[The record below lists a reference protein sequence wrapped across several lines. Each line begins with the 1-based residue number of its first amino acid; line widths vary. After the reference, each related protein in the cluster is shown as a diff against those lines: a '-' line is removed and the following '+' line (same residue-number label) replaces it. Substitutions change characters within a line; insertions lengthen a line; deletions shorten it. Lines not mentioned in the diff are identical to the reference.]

1 MGTLPGHVYYL
12 TIWLELDSYR
22 PAFTISSKM
31 GVVVSLAFLV
41 INQCLAG
48 PAPDTFYHHYR
59 SPSVSWSVVS
69 SGSPLPSSFKSFIN
83 QKAAPSTLQNIFPR
97 QPLIQPFSFQFPLL
111 PPSPWNIL
119 DRRSGNGNPQKT
131 EKNRRPFNSILDSL
145 LQTSSSVLGSI
156 VNQFSTGFEGM
167 TRNPVKLPVEY
178 LPVEDA
184 VDINNRNPQ
193 KFHLI
198 NNDEA
203 FDLGDV
209 FSSIFD
215 DISEDSKESDQV
227 QDIDID
233 EETLDDLI
241 DNIYKDHLEFIDD
254 FKDTSEGL
262 NLDDGNILD
271 IIDEKNLDDI
281 LNEDEKDILESA
293 KNDRFYET
301 LNTVVNPRDFL
312 DQLEEYDVEI
322 QSEDSLDDENLLID
336 VHEDLEAEAKIDT
349 QSEML
354 DVQELMKEVVDGNVF
369 TNEV

>member
-31 GVVVSLAFLV
+31 GVVVFLAFLV

-83 QKAAPSTLQNIFPR
+83 QKAPSTLQNIFTR

-119 DRRSGNGNPQKT
+119 DRISGNGNPQKT
-131 EKNRRPFNSILDSL
+131 EETRRPFNSILDSL

-156 VNQFSTGFEGM
+156 VNQFSTGFEEM

-184 VDINNRNPQ
+184 VDVNNRNPQ
-193 KFHLI
+193 KFQLI
-198 NNDEA
+198 NFDEA

-215 DISEDSKESDQV
+215 DFSEDSKESDQN
-227 QDIDID
+227 IDID
-233 EETLDDLI
+233 EETLDDII
-241 DNIYKDHLEFIDD
+241 DNIYKDHLEFVDE
-254 FKDTSEGL
+254 FKDTSEAL

-271 IIDEKNLDDI
+271 IIDKQNLDDI

-293 KNDRFYET
+293 KNDRFY
-301 LNTVVNPRDFL
+301 
-312 DQLEEYDVEI
+312 
-322 QSEDSLDDENLLID
+322 
-336 VHEDLEAEAKIDT
+336 
-349 QSEML
+349 
-354 DVQELMKEVVDGNVF
+354 
-369 TNEV
+369 

>member
-1 MGTLPGHVYYL
+1 L
-12 TIWLELDSYR
+12 
-22 PAFTISSKM
+22 
-31 GVVVSLAFLV
+31 
-41 INQCLAG
+41 
-48 PAPDTFYHHYR
+48 
-59 SPSVSWSVVS
+59 
-69 SGSPLPSSFKSFIN
+69 
-83 QKAAPSTLQNIFPR
+83 
-97 QPLIQPFSFQFPLL
+97 
-111 PPSPWNIL
+111 
-119 DRRSGNGNPQKT
+119 
-131 EKNRRPFNSILDSL
+131 NSILDSL
-145 LQTSSSVLGSI
+145 MQTSSSVLGSI
-156 VNQFSTGFEGM
+156 VNQFSSGFEEM
-167 TRNPVKLPVEY
+167 TRNPVRIPVDY

-184 VDINNRNPQ
+184 VNVNNRNPQ
-193 KFHLI
+193 KFQLI
-198 NNDEA
+198 NFDEA

-215 DISEDSKESDQV
+215 DISEDSKESDQ
-227 QDIDID
+227 DIDID
-233 EETLDDLI
+233 EETLDDII

-254 FKDTSEGL
+254 FKDTSEAL

-281 LNEDEKDILESA
+281 LNEDEKDILEST

-322 QSEDSLDDENLLID
+322 QSEDSLDDEKLLID
-336 VHEDLEAEAKIDT
+336 VHEDFEAEAKIDT

>member
-1 MGTLPGHVYYL
+1 MG
-12 TIWLELDSYR
+12 SYR

-31 GVVVSLAFLV
+31 GVVLFLAFLA

-69 SGSPLPSSFKSFIN
+69 SGSPLPYSFKSFIN
-83 QKAAPSTLQNIFPR
+83 QKAPSTLQNIFPR

-119 DRRSGNGNPQKT
+119 DRISGNGNPQKT
-131 EKNRRPFNSILDSL
+131 EETRRPLNSILDSL
-145 LQTSSSVLGSI
+145 MQTSSSVLGSI
-156 VNQFSTGFEGM
+156 VNQFSSGFEEM
-167 TRNPVKLPVEY
+167 TRNPVRIPVDY

-184 VDINNRNPQ
+184 VNVNNRNPQ

-198 NNDEA
+198 NFDET

-215 DISEDSKESDQV
+215 EISEDTKESD

-233 EETLDDLI
+233 EETLDDII

-254 FKDTSEGL
+254 VKDTSEAL

-271 IIDEKNLDDI
+271 IIDEKNLDYI
-281 LNEDEKDILESA
+281 LNEDEKDILEST

-322 QSEDSLDDENLLID
+322 QSEDSLDDEKLLID
-336 VHEDLEAEAKIDT
+336 VHEDFEAEAKIDT

>member
-1 MGTLPGHVYYL
+1 MG
-12 TIWLELDSYR
+12 SYR
-22 PAFTISSKM
+22 PAFTASSKM
-31 GVVVSLAFLV
+31 GVVVFLAFLV

-59 SPSVSWSVVS
+59 SPSVSWSVIS

-119 DRRSGNGNPQKT
+119 DRISGNGNPQKT
-131 EKNRRPFNSILDSL
+131 EETRRPLNSILDSL
-145 LQTSSSVLGSI
+145 MQTSSSVLGSI
-156 VNQFSTGFEGM
+156 VNQFSSGFEEM
-167 TRNPVKLPVEY
+167 TRNPVRIPVDY

-184 VDINNRNPQ
+184 VNVNNRNPQ

-198 NNDEA
+198 NFDET

-215 DISEDSKESDQV
+215 EISEDTKEND
-227 QDIDID
+227 QDIDVD
-233 EETLDDLI
+233 EETLDDII

-254 FKDTSEGL
+254 LKDTSEAL

-271 IIDEKNLDDI
+271 IINEKNLDDI
-281 LNEDEKDILESA
+281 LNEDEKDILEST